1 MANQQVKR
9 QLNLLFTKTLKKMSL
24 YNELRP
30 EIKELLEADREE
42 YPNLVESIVKALE
55 KWEGPWC
62 SEISVNVASQLL
74 RYLEQT
80 DLEPPHNDFV
90 LKVYFIFGR

>member
-1 MANQQVKR
+1 
-9 QLNLLFTKTLKKMSL
+9 MSL

-55 KWEGPWC
+55 KWDGPWA

-74 RYLEQT
+74 RYLEQKIRFSVN
-80 DLEPPHNDFV
+80 EFFFKCAFV
-90 LKVYFIFGR
+90 HHCSIPGVSYRA